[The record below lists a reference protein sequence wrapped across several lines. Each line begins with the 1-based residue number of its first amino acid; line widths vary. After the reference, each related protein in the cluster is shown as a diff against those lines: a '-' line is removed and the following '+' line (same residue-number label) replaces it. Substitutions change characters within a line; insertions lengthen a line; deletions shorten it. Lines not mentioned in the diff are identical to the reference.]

1 VRAIKEYSNYWSKYC
16 NSYRCNPD
24 TYGNWKNLL
33 EIYETYFDFENSVCK
48 GHYFDLDMLDFGT
61 CRLHTMW
68 NCLSDDE
75 KILELTGK
83 IEETLGKENSAMISD
98 TLGEIITGNS
108 ENIKAI
114 ADRDSTIKQ
123 LQDRNEKLISAN
135 GALLQK
141 IPMEKNQDK
150 EDSKKEVTQKK
161 INLKDAFDA
170 KGNFIH

>member
-1 VRAIKEYSNYWSKYC
+1 
-16 NSYRCNPD
+16 
-24 TYGNWKNLL
+24 
-33 EIYETYFDFENSVCK
+33 
-48 GHYFDLDMLDFGT
+48 M
-61 CRLHTMW
+61 
-68 NCLSDDE
+68 DDE